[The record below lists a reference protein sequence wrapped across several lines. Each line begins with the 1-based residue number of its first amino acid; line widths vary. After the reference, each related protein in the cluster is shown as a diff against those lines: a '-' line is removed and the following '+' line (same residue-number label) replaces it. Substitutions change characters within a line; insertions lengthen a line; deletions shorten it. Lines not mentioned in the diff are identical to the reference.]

1 MIKLVNQKSYLMPMF
16 HFAKKLLIQ
25 VSLWLAMSYAAFAQS
40 SYDKLLNSIYK
51 KTVPLISPEDLHRLI
66 QHQKNVILLDTRSL
80 KEYAVSHL
88 PNSTCV
94 GYDTLDTGKIESLA
108 KDAKII
114 VYCSVGYRS
123 ERIGEKLLD
132 MGFKDVHN
140 LYGGIFQWKNQDHAV
155 VNLQGVATD
164 SVHTY
169 NKTWSKWLQKGIKVY
184 E

>member
-1 MIKLVNQKSYLMPMF
+1 MF
-16 HFAKKLLIQ
+16 HLAKILLTP
-25 VSLWLAMSYAAFAQS
+25 VSLWFAMSSAAFAQS
-40 SYDKLLNSIYK
+40 SYDKLLNDIYK
-51 KTVPLISPEDLHRLI
+51 KTVPLINPEDLHQLI
-66 QHQKNVILLDTRSL
+66 QHRENVILLDTRSPG
-80 KEYAVSHL
+80 EYAVSHL

-94 GYDTLDTGKIESLA
+94 GYDNLDTGKIESLS

-132 MGFKDVHN
+132 MGFEDVHN
-140 LYGGIFQWKNQDHAV
+140 LYGGIFQWKNQDHPV
-155 VNLQGVATD
+155 VNLQGIATD

-169 NKTWSKWLQKGIKVY
+169 NKAWSKWLQKGIKVY